1 MDMIGFI
8 AFIDVVTVPTFFRYY
23 LLLLVFFLS
32 SPEIQ
37 IWIRIKIKTCS

>member
-8 AFIDVVTVPTFFRYY
+8 AFIDVIVPAFFRYY
-23 LLLLVFFLS
+23 LLLLFFLLS

-37 IWIRIKIKTCS
+37 IWIIIKIKICI